1 MYKDLKFP
9 VLIVHR
15 DIKADTVAGERVR
28 GIAHELEQDGF
39 SILSTASSAEGRIV
53 ASTHH
58 GLACILVAAEGA
70 GENQRLLQDV
80 VELIRVARVR
90 APQLPIFAL
99 GEQVTIENA
108 PAESMAD
115 LHQLRGILYL
125 FEDTVP
131 FLARQVAR
139 AARNYLAGLLPP
151 FFRALVEH
159 TAQSNYSW
167 HTPGH
172 GGGVAYRKSPVG
184 QAFHQFFGE
193 NTLRSDLSVSVPELG
208 SLLDHTGPLA
218 EAEDRAA
225 RNFGADHT
233 FFVINGT
240 STANKIVWHSM
251 VGRED
256 LVLVDRN
263 CHKSILHS
271 IIMTGAIPLY
281 LTPERNELGIIG
293 PIPLSEFSK
302 QSIAA
307 KIAASPLARGREPKV
322 KLAVVTNSTYDG
334 LCYNAE
340 LIKQTLGDSVE
351 VLHFDEAWYAY
362 AAFHEFYDG
371 RYGMGTSRSEEGP
384 LVFATHSTHKMLAAF
399 SQASMIHVQD
409 GGTRKLDVARFNEA
423 FMMHISTSPQYGII
437 ASLDVASA
445 MMEGPA
451 GRSLIQETFD
461 EALSFRRAL
470 ANVRQNLDRNAGMFC
485 FQAATVL
492 QELERHAPE
501 VLIAARAA
509 LADGSSLENGQC
521 RQRELAAGAF
531 AEAPD
536 ISVDYAL
543 MERSDKVAVVPCS
556 IGWSDIGSW
565 QALRE
570 LSAADENG
578 NQVRGESVLHD
589 VSNCYID
596 SPKRLVGAVG
606 VHDLII
612 VDTPDALLVA
622 DAARSQDV
630 KFVAQELKRRGHDAF
645 RLHRTVSRPWGT
657 YTVLEEGRRFKIKR
671 IVVRPKASL
680 SLQMHHHRS
689 EHWIVVS
696 GMALVENGER
706 EFLLN
711 TNESTFIPAG
721 HSHRLSNPGIIDL
734 VMIEVQ
740 SGEYLGE
747 DDIVRFNDIYG
758 RAPASDEKKA

>member
-15 DIKADTVAGERVR
+15 DIKADTVAGDRVR
-28 GIAHELEQDGF
+28 AIAQELEQDGF

-70 GENQRLLQDV
+70 GENKNLLQDM
-80 VELIRVARVR
+80 VELIRIARRR

-108 PAESMAD
+108 PAEAMVD
-115 LHQLRGILYL
+115 LNQLRGILYL

-139 AARNYLAGLLPP
+139 AARNYLDCLLPP
-151 FFRALVEH
+151 FFKALVQH

-184 QAFHQFFGE
+184 QAFHQIFGE

-218 EAEDRAA
+218 EAEARAA

-233 FFVINGT
+233 YFVINGT

-251 VGRED
+251 VGRDD

-281 LTPERNELGIIG
+281 LCPERNELGVIG
-293 PIPLSEFSK
+293 PIPLSEFSRE
-302 QSIAA
+302 SIQA
-307 KIAASPLARGREPKV
+307 KIDASPLARGRVPSSSGAMV
-322 KLAVVTNSTYDG
+322 RLVVVTNSTYDG
-334 LCYNAE
+334 LCCNAE
-340 LIKQTLGDSVE
+340 LIKQTLGNSVE

-362 AAFHEFYDG
+362 AAFHEFYSG
-371 RYGMGTSRSEEGP
+371 RYGMGTARTEDTP
-384 LVFATHSTHKMLAAF
+384 LVFTTHSTHKLLAAF

-409 GGTRKLDVARFNEA
+409 GGKRQLDRDRFNEA

-470 ANVRQNLDRNAGMFC
+470 ANLRQNLSSDDWWFSIWQPAKAEGADDVVTQNWLLQPQADWHGFGDVAEDYVLLDPIKVTLVTPGLTADGKLDARGIPAAVVSKFLWERGLVVEKTGLYSFLVLFSMGITKGKWSTLLTELLEFKRSYDANLPLSDVLPSIAQAGKTFYQGMGLRDLCDALHACYRENATAKALKRMY
-485 FQAATVL
+485 TVL
-492 QELERHAPE
+492 PE
-501 VLIAARAA
+501 VAIKP
-509 LADGSSLENGQC
+509 AD
-521 RQRELAAGAF
+521 A
-531 AEAPD
+531 
-536 ISVDYAL
+536 Y
-543 MERSDKVAVVPCS
+543 
-556 IGWSDIGSW
+556 
-565 QALRE
+565 
-570 LSAADENG
+570 
-578 NQVRGESVLHD
+578 NQLVRGEVEAVPIEQLEGRIAAVMLVPYPPGIPLIMPGERFTAQTRSIIDYLAFARTFDRSFPGFDAD
-589 VSNCYID
+589 VHGLQ
-596 SPKRLVGAVG
+596 REEG
-606 VHDLII
+606 V
-612 VDTPDALLVA
+612 
-622 DAARSQDV
+622 
-630 KFVAQELKRRGHDAF
+630 
-645 RLHRTVSRPWGT
+645 
-657 YTVLEEGRRFKIKR
+657 YTVDCIK
-671 IVVRPKASL
+671 V
-680 SLQMHHHRS
+680 
-689 EHWIVVS
+689 
-696 GMALVENGER
+696 
-706 EFLLN
+706 
-711 TNESTFIPAG
+711 
-721 HSHRLSNPGIIDL
+721 
-734 VMIEVQ
+734 
-740 SGEYLGE
+740 
-747 DDIVRFNDIYG
+747 
-758 RAPASDEKKA
+758 

>member
-15 DIKADTVAGERVR
+15 DIKADTVAGDRVR
-28 GIAHELEQDGF
+28 AIAQELTQDGF
-39 SILSTASSAEGRIV
+39 SILPTASAAEGRIV

-70 GENQRLLQDV
+70 GENSRLLQDM

-108 PAESMAD
+108 PAEAMAD
-115 LHQLRGILYL
+115 LNHLRGILYL
-125 FEDTVP
+125 YEDTVS

-139 AARNYLAGLLPP
+139 AAHNYLDGLLPP
-151 FFRALVEH
+151 FFKALVQH

-218 EAEDRAA
+218 EAEARAA

-251 VGRED
+251 VGRDD

-281 LTPERNELGIIG
+281 LCPERNELGIIG
-293 PIPLSEFSK
+293 PIPLSEFSRE
-302 QSIAA
+302 SIQA
-307 KIAASPLARGREPKV
+307 KIDASPLARGRAPKV

-340 LIKQTLGDSVE
+340 MVKQALGDSVE

-362 AAFHEFYDG
+362 AAFHEFYAG
-371 RYGMGTSRSEEGP
+371 RYGMGTQCDEQSP
-384 LVFATHSTHKMLAAF
+384 LVFTTHSTHKLLAAF

-409 GGTRKLDVARFNEA
+409 GGQRQLDRDRFNEA

-470 ANVRQNLDRNAGMFC
+470 ANVRRNLSAEDWWFSIWQPGEADG
-485 FQAATVL
+485 ADSLSTADWVL
-492 QELERHAPE
+492 QPDADWHGFGEVANDYVLLDPIKVTLVMPGLNAAGKLEQQGIPAAVVSKFLWERGLVVEKTGLYSFLVLFSMGITKGKWSTLLTELLEFKRSYDANLPLIDVLPSIAHAGGGRYQGMG
-501 VLIAARAA
+501 LHDLCDA
-509 LADGSSLENGQC
+509 LHGCYRENATAKALKSMYTALP
-521 RQRELAAGAF
+521 ELAIK
-531 AEAPD
+531 P
-536 ISVDYAL
+536 
-543 MERSDKVAVVPCS
+543 
-556 IGWSDIGSW
+556 
-565 QALRE
+565 
-570 LSAADENG
+570 ADAYDRL
-578 NQVRGESVLHD
+578 VRGEVEAVPIDQLQGRIAAVMLVPYPPGIPLIMPGERFTAATRSIIDYLAFARTFDQAFPGFDID
-589 VSNCYID
+589 VHGLQTEAGEYCVNC
-596 SPKRLVGAVG
+596 
-606 VHDLII
+606 
-612 VDTPDALLVA
+612 
-622 DAARSQDV
+622 
-630 KFVAQELKRRGHDAF
+630 
-645 RLHRTVSRPWGT
+645 
-657 YTVLEEGRRFKIKR
+657 
-671 IVVRPKASL
+671 
-680 SLQMHHHRS
+680 
-689 EHWIVVS
+689 
-696 GMALVENGER
+696 LVE
-706 EFLLN
+706 
-711 TNESTFIPAG
+711 
-721 HSHRLSNPGIIDL
+721 
-734 VMIEVQ
+734 
-740 SGEYLGE
+740 
-747 DDIVRFNDIYG
+747 
-758 RAPASDEKKA
+758 

>member
-1 MYKDLKFP
+1 MYKDLNFP
-9 VLIVHR
+9 ILIVHR

-28 GIAHELEQDGF
+28 AIAEELGKDGF
-39 SILSTASSAEGRIV
+39 TILSTASSAEGRIV

-70 GENQRLLQDV
+70 GENQRLLQDM
-80 VELIRVARVR
+80 VELIRIARVR

-108 PAESMAD
+108 PADAMAD
-115 LHQLRGILYL
+115 LNHLRGILYL
-125 FEDTVP
+125 YEDTVS

-139 AARNYLAGLLPP
+139 AAHNYLDGLLPP
-151 FFRALVEH
+151 FFKALVQH

-218 EAEDRAA
+218 EAEARAA

-251 VGRED
+251 VGRDD

-281 LTPERNELGIIG
+281 LCPERNELGIIG
-293 PIPLSEFSK
+293 PIPLSEFSRE
-302 QSIAA
+302 SIQA
-307 KIAASPLARGREPKV
+307 KIDASPLAKGRAPKV

-340 LIKQTLGDSVE
+340 MVKQALGDSVE

-362 AAFHEFYDG
+362 AAFHEFYAG
-371 RYGMGTSRSEEGP
+371 RYGMGTHSDEHSP
-384 LVFATHSTHKMLAAF
+384 LVFTTHSTHKLLAAF

-409 GGTRKLDVARFNEA
+409 GGVRQLDRDRFNEA

-470 ANVRQNLDRNAGMFC
+470 ANLRQNLAVDDWWFSIWQPEQADGADAVATGDWLLAPGADWHGFGDVAEDYVLLDPIKVTLVMPGLSADGRLAEAGIPAAVVSKFLWERGLVVEKTGLYSFLVLFSMGITKGKWSTLLTELLEFKRLYDANVPLADALPSIAREGGARYAGMGLRDLC
-485 FQAATVL
+485 DELHACYRENAT
-492 QELERHAPE
+492 AK
-501 VLIAARAA
+501 A
-509 LADGSSLENGQC
+509 
-521 RQRELAAGAF
+521 
-531 AEAPD
+531 
-536 ISVDYAL
+536 
-543 MERSDKVAVVPCS
+543 
-556 IGWSDIGSW
+556 
-565 QALRE
+565 
-570 LSAADENG
+570 
-578 NQVRGESVLHD
+578 
-589 VSNCYID
+589 
-596 SPKRLVGAVG
+596 
-606 VHDLII
+606 
-612 VDTPDALLVA
+612 
-622 DAARSQDV
+622 
-630 KFVAQELKRRGHDAF
+630 LKRM
-645 RLHRTVSRPWGT
+645 
-657 YTVLEEGRRFKIKR
+657 YTVLPEVAIKPADAYDQLVRGGVEAVPIEQLEGRIAA
-671 IVVRPKASL
+671 V
-680 SLQMHHHRS
+680 M
-689 EHWIVVS
+689 
-696 GMALVENGER
+696 LVPYPPGIPLIMPGER
-706 EFLLN
+706 FTAE
-711 TNESTFIPAG
+711 TRS
-721 HSHRLSNPGIIDL
+721 IID
-734 VMIEVQ
+734 
-740 SGEYLGE
+740 YLQFARTFDSRFPGFDADVHGLQRE
-747 DDIVRFNDIYG
+747 DACYTVDCI
-758 RAPASDEKKA
+758 K

>member
-15 DIKADTVAGERVR
+15 DIKADTVAGDRVR
-28 GIAHELEQDGF
+28 AIAQELEQDGF
-39 SILSTASSAEGRIV
+39 SILSSASSAEGRIV

-70 GENQRLLQDV
+70 GENQTLLQDM
-80 VELIRVARVR
+80 VELIRIARRR

-99 GEQVTIENA
+99 GEQVTIENG
-108 PAESMAD
+108 PAAAMAD
-115 LHQLRGILYL
+115 LNQLRGILYL

-139 AARNYLAGLLPP
+139 AARNYLDGLLPP
-151 FFRALVEH
+151 FFKALVQH

-218 EAEDRAA
+218 EAEERAA

-233 FFVINGT
+233 YFVINGT

-251 VGRED
+251 VGRDD

-281 LTPERNELGIIG
+281 LCPERNELGIIG
-293 PIPLSEFSK
+293 PIPLSEFSRE
-302 QSIAA
+302 SIQA
-307 KIAASPLARGREPKV
+307 KIDASPLARGRVPSSSGAMV
-322 KLAVVTNSTYDG
+322 KLVVVTNSTYDG

-340 LIKQTLGDSVE
+340 LIKQTLGNSVE

-362 AAFHEFYDG
+362 AAFHEFYAG
-371 RYGMGTSRSEEGP
+371 RYGMGTARSADTP
-384 LVFATHSTHKMLAAF
+384 LVFTTHSTHKLLAAF

-409 GGTRKLDVARFNEA
+409 GGKRQLDRDRFNEA

-470 ANVRQNLDRNAGMFC
+470 ANLRQNLSPDDWWFTIWQPAKAEGADDVMTENWLLQPQADWHGFGDVAEDYVLLDPIKVTLVMPGLTADGTLDQRGIPAAVVSKFLWERGLVVEKTGLYSFLVLFSMGITKGKWSTLLTELLEFKRSYDANLPLANVLPSIAQAGKAFYQDMGLRDLCDALHACYRENATAKALKRMY
-485 FQAATVL
+485 TVL
-492 QELERHAPE
+492 PE
-501 VLIAARAA
+501 VAIKP
-509 LADGSSLENGQC
+509 ADAC
-521 RQRELAAGAF
+521 
-531 AEAPD
+531 
-536 ISVDYAL
+536 
-543 MERSDKVAVVPCS
+543 
-556 IGWSDIGSW
+556 
-565 QALRE
+565 
-570 LSAADENG
+570 
-578 NQVRGESVLHD
+578 NQLVRGEVEAVPIELLEGRIAAVMLVPYPPGIPLIMPGERFTAQTRSIIDYLEFARTFDQSFPGFDAD
-589 VSNCYID
+589 VHGLQRENG
-596 SPKRLVGAVG
+596 L
-606 VHDLII
+606 
-612 VDTPDALLVA
+612 
-622 DAARSQDV
+622 
-630 KFVAQELKRRGHDAF
+630 
-645 RLHRTVSRPWGT
+645 
-657 YTVLEEGRRFKIKR
+657 YTVDCIK
-671 IVVRPKASL
+671 V
-680 SLQMHHHRS
+680 
-689 EHWIVVS
+689 
-696 GMALVENGER
+696 
-706 EFLLN
+706 
-711 TNESTFIPAG
+711 
-721 HSHRLSNPGIIDL
+721 
-734 VMIEVQ
+734 
-740 SGEYLGE
+740 
-747 DDIVRFNDIYG
+747 
-758 RAPASDEKKA
+758 

>member
-15 DIKADTVAGERVR
+15 DIKADTVAGDRVR
-28 GIAHELEQDGF
+28 AIAQELEQDGF

-70 GENQRLLQDV
+70 GENNNLLQDML
-80 VELIRVARVR
+80 ELIRIARRR
-90 APQLPIFAL
+90 APQLPIFAI

-108 PAESMAD
+108 PAEAMID
-115 LHQLRGILYL
+115 LNQLRGILYL

-139 AARNYLAGLLPP
+139 AARNYLDGLLPP
-151 FFRALVEH
+151 FFKALVQH

-218 EAEDRAA
+218 EAEARAA

-233 FFVINGT
+233 YFVINGT

-251 VGRED
+251 VGRDD

-281 LTPERNELGIIG
+281 LCPERNELGIIG
-293 PIPLSEFSK
+293 PIPLSEFSRE
-302 QSIAA
+302 SIQA
-307 KIAASPLARGREPKV
+307 KIDASPLARGRVPSSSGAMV
-322 KLAVVTNSTYDG
+322 KLVVVTNSTYDG

-340 LIKQTLGDSVE
+340 LIKQTLGNSVE

-362 AAFHEFYDG
+362 AAFHEFYAG
-371 RYGMGTSRSEEGP
+371 RYGMGTARTEAAP
-384 LVFATHSTHKMLAAF
+384 LVFTTHSTHKLLAAF

-409 GGTRKLDVARFNEA
+409 GGVHQLDRDRFNEA

-470 ANVRQNLDRNAGMFC
+470 ANLRQNLSTDDWWFSIWQPAKAEGTDDVVTADWLLQPQADWHGFGDVAEDYVLLDPIKVTLVTPGLTADGTLDGRGIPAAVVSKFLWERGLVVEKTGLYSFLVLFSMGITKGKWSTLLTELLEFKRSYDANLPLSDVLPSIAQAGKAFYQGMGLRDLCDALHACYRENATAKALKRMY
-485 FQAATVL
+485 TVL
-492 QELERHAPE
+492 PE
-501 VLIAARAA
+501 VAIKP
-509 LADGSSLENGQC
+509 AD
-521 RQRELAAGAF
+521 A
-531 AEAPD
+531 
-536 ISVDYAL
+536 Y
-543 MERSDKVAVVPCS
+543 
-556 IGWSDIGSW
+556 
-565 QALRE
+565 
-570 LSAADENG
+570 
-578 NQVRGESVLHD
+578 NQLVRGEVEAVPIEQLQGRIAAVMLVPYPPGIPLIMPGERFTAQTRSIIDYLAFARTFDRSFPGFDAD
-589 VSNCYID
+589 VHGLQREEGI
-596 SPKRLVGAVG
+596 
-606 VHDLII
+606 
-612 VDTPDALLVA
+612 
-622 DAARSQDV
+622 
-630 KFVAQELKRRGHDAF
+630 
-645 RLHRTVSRPWGT
+645 
-657 YTVLEEGRRFKIKR
+657 YTVDCIK
-671 IVVRPKASL
+671 A
-680 SLQMHHHRS
+680 
-689 EHWIVVS
+689 
-696 GMALVENGER
+696 
-706 EFLLN
+706 
-711 TNESTFIPAG
+711 
-721 HSHRLSNPGIIDL
+721 
-734 VMIEVQ
+734 
-740 SGEYLGE
+740 
-747 DDIVRFNDIYG
+747 
-758 RAPASDEKKA
+758 

>member
-15 DIKADTVAGERVR
+15 DIKADTVAGDRVR
-28 GIAHELEQDGF
+28 AIAQELTQDGF
-39 SILSTASSAEGRIV
+39 SILPTASAAEGRIV

-70 GENQRLLQDV
+70 GENSRLLQDM

-108 PAESMAD
+108 PAEAMAD
-115 LHQLRGILYL
+115 LNHLRGILYL
-125 FEDTVP
+125 YEDTVS

-139 AARNYLAGLLPP
+139 AAHNYLDGLLPP
-151 FFRALVEH
+151 FFKALVQH

-218 EAEDRAA
+218 EAEARAA

-251 VGRED
+251 VGRDD

-281 LTPERNELGIIG
+281 LCPERNELGIIG
-293 PIPLSEFSK
+293 PIPLSEFSRE
-302 QSIAA
+302 SIQA
-307 KIAASPLARGREPKV
+307 KIDASPLARGRAPKV

-340 LIKQTLGDSVE
+340 MVKQALGDSVE

-362 AAFHEFYDG
+362 SAFHEFYAG
-371 RYGMGTSRSEEGP
+371 RYGMGTQCDAHSP
-384 LVFATHSTHKMLAAF
+384 LVFTTHSTHKLLAAF

-409 GGTRKLDVARFNEA
+409 GGQRQLDRDRFNEA

-470 ANVRQNLDRNAGMFC
+470 ANVRRSLDAEDWWFSIWQPGEADGADNLSTGDW
-485 FQAATVL
+485 VL
-492 QELERHAPE
+492 QPDADWHGFGDVASDYVLLDPIKVTLVMPGLNAAGRLEEQGIPAAVVSKFLWERGLVVEKTGLYSFLVLFSMGITKGKWSTLLTELLEFKRSYDANLPLIDVLPSIAHAGGGRYQGMGLRDLCDALHGCYRDNATAKALKSMYTALPE
-501 VLIAARAA
+501 VAIKP
-509 LADGSSLENGQC
+509 ADAYDRL
-521 RQRELAAGAF
+521 
-531 AEAPD
+531 
-536 ISVDYAL
+536 
-543 MERSDKVAVVPCS
+543 
-556 IGWSDIGSW
+556 
-565 QALRE
+565 
-570 LSAADENG
+570 
-578 NQVRGESVLHD
+578 VRGEVEAVPIDQLQGRIAAVMLVPYPPGIPLIMPGERFTATTRSILDYLAFARTFDQAFPGFDID
-589 VSNCYID
+589 VHGLQTEAGEYC
-596 SPKRLVGAVG
+596 
-606 VHDLII
+606 
-612 VDTPDALLVA
+612 VDC
-622 DAARSQDV
+622 
-630 KFVAQELKRRGHDAF
+630 
-645 RLHRTVSRPWGT
+645 
-657 YTVLEEGRRFKIKR
+657 
-671 IVVRPKASL
+671 
-680 SLQMHHHRS
+680 
-689 EHWIVVS
+689 
-696 GMALVENGER
+696 LVE
-706 EFLLN
+706 
-711 TNESTFIPAG
+711 
-721 HSHRLSNPGIIDL
+721 
-734 VMIEVQ
+734 
-740 SGEYLGE
+740 
-747 DDIVRFNDIYG
+747 
-758 RAPASDEKKA
+758 

>member
-15 DIKADTVAGERVR
+15 DIKADTVAGDRVR
-28 GIAHELEQDGF
+28 AIAQELTQDGF
-39 SILSTASSAEGRIV
+39 SILPTASAAEGRIV

-70 GENQRLLQDV
+70 GENSRLLQDM

-108 PAESMAD
+108 PAEAMAD
-115 LHQLRGILYL
+115 LNHLRGILYL
-125 FEDTVP
+125 YEDTVS

-139 AARNYLAGLLPP
+139 AAHNYLDGLLPP
-151 FFRALVEH
+151 FFKALVQH

-218 EAEDRAA
+218 EAEARAA

-251 VGRED
+251 VGRDD

-281 LTPERNELGIIG
+281 LCPERNELGIIG
-293 PIPLSEFSK
+293 PIPLSEFSRE
-302 QSIAA
+302 SIQA
-307 KIAASPLARGREPKV
+307 KIDASPLARGRAPKV

-334 LCYNAE
+334 LCYNAGMV
-340 LIKQTLGDSVE
+340 KQALGDSVE

-362 AAFHEFYDG
+362 AAFHEFYAG
-371 RYGMGTSRSEEGP
+371 RYGMGTQCDEQSP
-384 LVFATHSTHKMLAAF
+384 LVFTTHSTHKLLAAF

-409 GGTRKLDVARFNEA
+409 GGQRQLDRDRFNEA

-470 ANVRQNLDRNAGMFC
+470 ANVRRNLSAEDWWFSIWQPGEADG
-485 FQAATVL
+485 ADSLSTADWVL
-492 QELERHAPE
+492 QPDADWHGFGEVANDYVLLDPIKVTLVMPGLNAAGKLEQQGIPAAVVSKFLWERGLVVEKTGLYSFLVLFSMGITKGKWSTLLTELLEFKRSYDANLPLIDVLPSIAHAGGGRYQGMG
-501 VLIAARAA
+501 LRDLCDA
-509 LADGSSLENGQC
+509 LHGCYRENATAKALKSMYTALP
-521 RQRELAAGAF
+521 ELAIK
-531 AEAPD
+531 P
-536 ISVDYAL
+536 
-543 MERSDKVAVVPCS
+543 
-556 IGWSDIGSW
+556 
-565 QALRE
+565 
-570 LSAADENG
+570 ADAYDRL
-578 NQVRGESVLHD
+578 VRGEVEAVPIDQLQGRIAAVMLVPYPPGIPLIMPGERFTAATRSIIDYLAFARTFDQAFPGFDID
-589 VSNCYID
+589 VHGLQTEAGEYCVNC
-596 SPKRLVGAVG
+596 
-606 VHDLII
+606 
-612 VDTPDALLVA
+612 
-622 DAARSQDV
+622 
-630 KFVAQELKRRGHDAF
+630 
-645 RLHRTVSRPWGT
+645 
-657 YTVLEEGRRFKIKR
+657 
-671 IVVRPKASL
+671 
-680 SLQMHHHRS
+680 
-689 EHWIVVS
+689 
-696 GMALVENGER
+696 LVE
-706 EFLLN
+706 
-711 TNESTFIPAG
+711 
-721 HSHRLSNPGIIDL
+721 
-734 VMIEVQ
+734 
-740 SGEYLGE
+740 
-747 DDIVRFNDIYG
+747 
-758 RAPASDEKKA
+758 

>member
-1 MYKDLKFP
+1 MYKDLNFP

-28 GIAHELEQDGF
+28 AIAQELGKDGF
-39 SILSTASSAEGRIV
+39 TILSTASSAEGRIV

-70 GENQRLLQDV
+70 GENQRLLQDM
-80 VELIRVARVR
+80 VELIRIARVR

-108 PAESMAD
+108 PAEAMAD
-115 LHQLRGILYL
+115 LNHLRGILYL
-125 FEDTVP
+125 YEDTVS

-139 AARNYLAGLLPP
+139 AAHNYLDGLLPP
-151 FFRALVEH
+151 FFKALVQH

-218 EAEDRAA
+218 EAEARAA

-251 VGRED
+251 VGRDD

-281 LTPERNELGIIG
+281 LCPERNELGIIG
-293 PIPLSEFSK
+293 PIPLSEFSRE
-302 QSIAA
+302 SIQA
-307 KIAASPLARGREPKV
+307 KIDASPLARGRAARV

-340 LIKQTLGDSVE
+340 MVKQALSGSVD

-362 AAFHEFYDG
+362 AAFHEFYAG
-371 RYGMGTSRSEEGP
+371 RYGMGTRCDEHSP
-384 LVFATHSTHKMLAAF
+384 LVFTTHSTHKLLAAF

-409 GGTRKLDVARFNEA
+409 GGTRALDRDRFNEA

-451 GRSLIQETFD
+451 GRSLVQETFD

-470 ANVRQNLDRNAGMFC
+470 ANLRQNLAGDDWWFSIWQPEQVAGEEGAQRTGDWLLQPNAAWHGFGEVAEDYVLLDPIKVTLVMPGLSADGTLADSGIP
-485 FQAATVL
+485 AAVVSKFLWERGLVVEKTGLYSFLVLFSMGITKGKWSTLLTELLEFKRLYDANVPLGDALPSIAREGGARYTGLGLRDLCDELHGFYRENATARALKLMYTVL
-492 QELERHAPE
+492 PE
-501 VLIAARAA
+501 VAMKP
-509 LADGSSLENGQC
+509 AD
-521 RQRELAAGAF
+521 A
-531 AEAPD
+531 
-536 ISVDYAL
+536 Y
-543 MERSDKVAVVPCS
+543 DK
-556 IGWSDIGSW
+556 
-565 QALRE
+565 L
-570 LSAADENG
+570 
-578 NQVRGESVLHD
+578 VRGEVEAVLVEQLEGRIAAVMLVPYPPGIPLIMPGERFTSETRSIIDYLHFARTFDRRFPGFDAD
-589 VSNCYID
+589 VHGLQ
-596 SPKRLVGAVG
+596 R
-606 VHDLII
+606 
-612 VDTPDALLVA
+612 
-622 DAARSQDV
+622 
-630 KFVAQELKRRGHDAF
+630 
-645 RLHRTVSRPWGT
+645 
-657 YTVLEEGRRFKIKR
+657 EEGRYTVDCI
-671 IVVRPKASL
+671 
-680 SLQMHHHRS
+680 
-689 EHWIVVS
+689 
-696 GMALVENGER
+696 R
-706 EFLLN
+706 E
-711 TNESTFIPAG
+711 
-721 HSHRLSNPGIIDL
+721 
-734 VMIEVQ
+734 
-740 SGEYLGE
+740 
-747 DDIVRFNDIYG
+747 
-758 RAPASDEKKA
+758 

>member
-15 DIKADTVAGERVR
+15 DIKADTVAGDRVR
-28 GIAHELEQDGF
+28 AIAQELTQDGF
-39 SILSTASSAEGRIV
+39 SILPTASAAEGRIV

-70 GENQRLLQDV
+70 GENSRLLQDM

-108 PAESMAD
+108 PAEAMAD
-115 LHQLRGILYL
+115 LNHLRGILYL
-125 FEDTVP
+125 YEDTVS

-139 AARNYLAGLLPP
+139 AAHNYLDGLLPP
-151 FFRALVEH
+151 FFKALVQH

-218 EAEDRAA
+218 EAEARAA

-251 VGRED
+251 VGRDD

-281 LTPERNELGIIG
+281 LCPERNELGIIG
-293 PIPLSEFSK
+293 PIPLSEFSRE
-302 QSIAA
+302 SIQA
-307 KIAASPLARGREPKV
+307 KIDASPLACGRAPKV

-340 LIKQTLGDSVE
+340 MVKQALGDSVE

-362 AAFHEFYDG
+362 AAFHEFYAG
-371 RYGMGTSRSEEGP
+371 RYGMGTQCDEHSP
-384 LVFATHSTHKMLAAF
+384 LVFTTHSTHKLLAAF

-409 GGTRKLDVARFNEA
+409 GGQRQLDRDRFNEA

-470 ANVRQNLDRNAGMFC
+470 ANVRRNLDAEDWWFSIWQPGE
-485 FQAATVL
+485 ADGADSLSTGDWVL
-492 QELERHAPE
+492 QPDADWHGFGEVASDYVLLDPIKVTLVMPGLNAAGKLEQRGIPAAVVSKFLWERGLVVEKTGLYSFLVLFSMGITKGKWSTLLTELLEFKRSYDANLPLIDVLPSIAHAGGGRYQGMG
-501 VLIAARAA
+501 LRDLCDA
-509 LADGSSLENGQC
+509 LHGCYRENATAKALKSMYTALP
-521 RQRELAAGAF
+521 ELAIK
-531 AEAPD
+531 P
-536 ISVDYAL
+536 
-543 MERSDKVAVVPCS
+543 
-556 IGWSDIGSW
+556 
-565 QALRE
+565 
-570 LSAADENG
+570 ADAYDRL
-578 NQVRGESVLHD
+578 VRGEVEAVPIDQLQGRIAAVMLVPYPPGIPLIMPGERFTAATRSILDYLAFARTFDQAFPGFDID
-589 VSNCYID
+589 VHGLQTEAGEYC
-596 SPKRLVGAVG
+596 
-606 VHDLII
+606 
-612 VDTPDALLVA
+612 VDC
-622 DAARSQDV
+622 
-630 KFVAQELKRRGHDAF
+630 
-645 RLHRTVSRPWGT
+645 
-657 YTVLEEGRRFKIKR
+657 
-671 IVVRPKASL
+671 
-680 SLQMHHHRS
+680 
-689 EHWIVVS
+689 
-696 GMALVENGER
+696 LVE
-706 EFLLN
+706 
-711 TNESTFIPAG
+711 
-721 HSHRLSNPGIIDL
+721 
-734 VMIEVQ
+734 
-740 SGEYLGE
+740 
-747 DDIVRFNDIYG
+747 
-758 RAPASDEKKA
+758 

>member
-15 DIKADTVAGERVR
+15 DIKADTVAGDRVR
-28 GIAHELEQDGF
+28 AIAQELTQDGF
-39 SILSTASSAEGRIV
+39 SILPTASAAEGRIV

-70 GENQRLLQDV
+70 GENSRLLQDM

-108 PAESMAD
+108 PAEAMAD
-115 LHQLRGILYL
+115 LNHLRGILYL
-125 FEDTVP
+125 YEDTVS

-139 AARNYLAGLLPP
+139 AAHNYLDGLLPP
-151 FFRALVEH
+151 FFKALVQH

-218 EAEDRAA
+218 EAEARAA

-251 VGRED
+251 VGRDD

-281 LTPERNELGIIG
+281 LCPERNELGIIG

-302 QSIAA
+302 ESIQA
-307 KIAASPLARGREPKV
+307 KIDASPLAKGRAPKV

-340 LIKQTLGDSVE
+340 MVKQALGDSVE

-362 AAFHEFYDG
+362 AAFHEFYAG
-371 RYGMGTSRSEEGP
+371 RYGMGTQCDEHSP
-384 LVFATHSTHKMLAAF
+384 LVFSTHSTHKLLAAF

-409 GGTRKLDVARFNEA
+409 GGQRQLDRDRFNEA

-470 ANVRQNLDRNAGMFC
+470 ANVRRNLSAEDWWFSIWQPGEADG
-485 FQAATVL
+485 ADSLKTSDWVL
-492 QELERHAPE
+492 QPDADWHGFGEVADDYVLLDPIKVTLVMPGLNAAGKLEQQGIPAAVVSKFLWERGLVVEKTGLYSFLVLFSMGITKGKWSTLLTELLEFKRSYDANLPLIDVLPSIAHAGAGRYQGMG
-501 VLIAARAA
+501 LRDLCDA
-509 LADGSSLENGQC
+509 LHGCYRENATAKALKSMYTALP
-521 RQRELAAGAF
+521 ELAIK
-531 AEAPD
+531 P
-536 ISVDYAL
+536 
-543 MERSDKVAVVPCS
+543 
-556 IGWSDIGSW
+556 
-565 QALRE
+565 
-570 LSAADENG
+570 ADAYDRL
-578 NQVRGESVLHD
+578 VRGEVEAVPIDQLQGRIAAVMLVPYPPGIPLIMPGERFTAATRSILDYLAFARTFDQAFPGFDID
-589 VSNCYID
+589 VHGLQTEAGEYC
-596 SPKRLVGAVG
+596 
-606 VHDLII
+606 
-612 VDTPDALLVA
+612 VDC
-622 DAARSQDV
+622 
-630 KFVAQELKRRGHDAF
+630 
-645 RLHRTVSRPWGT
+645 
-657 YTVLEEGRRFKIKR
+657 
-671 IVVRPKASL
+671 
-680 SLQMHHHRS
+680 
-689 EHWIVVS
+689 
-696 GMALVENGER
+696 LVE
-706 EFLLN
+706 
-711 TNESTFIPAG
+711 
-721 HSHRLSNPGIIDL
+721 
-734 VMIEVQ
+734 
-740 SGEYLGE
+740 
-747 DDIVRFNDIYG
+747 
-758 RAPASDEKKA
+758 

>member
-15 DIKADTVAGERVR
+15 DIKADTVAGDRVR
-28 GIAHELEQDGF
+28 AIAQELTQDGF
-39 SILSTASSAEGRIV
+39 SILPTASAAEGRIV

-70 GENQRLLQDV
+70 GENSRLLQDM

-108 PAESMAD
+108 PAEAMAD
-115 LHQLRGILYL
+115 LNHLRGILYL
-125 FEDTVP
+125 YEDTVS

-139 AARNYLAGLLPP
+139 AAHNYLEGLLPP
-151 FFRALVEH
+151 FFKALVQH

-218 EAEDRAA
+218 EAEARAA

-251 VGRED
+251 VGRDD

-281 LTPERNELGIIG
+281 LCPERNELGIIG
-293 PIPLSEFSK
+293 PIPLSEFSRE
-302 QSIAA
+302 SIQA
-307 KIAASPLARGREPKV
+307 KIDASPLARGRAPKV

-340 LIKQTLGDSVE
+340 MVKQALGDSVE

-362 AAFHEFYDG
+362 AAFHDFYAG
-371 RYGMGTSRSEEGP
+371 RFGMGTQCGERSP
-384 LVFATHSTHKMLAAF
+384 LVFTTHSTHKLLAAF

-409 GGTRKLDVARFNEA
+409 GGQRQLDRDRFNEA

-470 ANVRQNLDRNAGMFC
+470 ANVRRNLSEDDWWFSIWQPGAVDGTDEL
-485 FQAATVL
+485 ATADWVL
-492 QELERHAPE
+492 QPGADWHGFGDLADDYVLLDPIKVTLVMPGLNAAGKLEQQGIPAAVVSKFLWERGLVVEKTGLYSFLVLFSMGITKGKWSTLLTELLEFKRSFDANLPLIDALPSIAHAGGGRYQGMGLRDLCDALHGCYRDNATAKALKSMYTALPE
-501 VLIAARAA
+501 VAIKP
-509 LADGSSLENGQC
+509 AD
-521 RQRELAAGAF
+521 A
-531 AEAPD
+531 
-536 ISVDYAL
+536 Y
-543 MERSDKVAVVPCS
+543 DK
-556 IGWSDIGSW
+556 
-565 QALRE
+565 L
-570 LSAADENG
+570 
-578 NQVRGESVLHD
+578 VRGEVEAVPIDQLQGRIAAVMLVPYPPGIPLIMPGERFTAATRSILDYLAFARTFDQAFPGFDID
-589 VSNCYID
+589 VHGLQSEAGQYC
-596 SPKRLVGAVG
+596 
-606 VHDLII
+606 
-612 VDTPDALLVA
+612 VDC
-622 DAARSQDV
+622 
-630 KFVAQELKRRGHDAF
+630 
-645 RLHRTVSRPWGT
+645 
-657 YTVLEEGRRFKIKR
+657 
-671 IVVRPKASL
+671 
-680 SLQMHHHRS
+680 
-689 EHWIVVS
+689 
-696 GMALVENGER
+696 LVE
-706 EFLLN
+706 
-711 TNESTFIPAG
+711 
-721 HSHRLSNPGIIDL
+721 
-734 VMIEVQ
+734 
-740 SGEYLGE
+740 
-747 DDIVRFNDIYG
+747 
-758 RAPASDEKKA
+758 

>member
-15 DIKADTVAGERVR
+15 DIKADTVAGDRVR
-28 GIAHELEQDGF
+28 AIARELEQDGF
-39 SILSTASSAEGRIV
+39 TILSTASSAEGRIV

-70 GENQRLLQDV
+70 GENKHLLQDM
-80 VELIRVARVR
+80 VELIRIARVR

-108 PAESMAD
+108 PAEAMPD
-115 LHQLRGILYL
+115 LNQLRGILYL

-139 AARNYLAGLLPP
+139 AARNYLDGLLPP
-151 FFRALVEH
+151 FFRALVQH

-218 EAEDRAA
+218 EAEARSA

-233 FFVINGT
+233 YFVINGT

-251 VGRED
+251 VGRDD

-281 LTPERNELGIIG
+281 LCPERNELGIIG
-293 PIPLSEFSK
+293 PIPLSEFSRE
-302 QSIAA
+302 SIQA
-307 KIAASPLARGREPKV
+307 KIDASPLARGRAPKV

-362 AAFHEFYDG
+362 AAFHEFYSG
-371 RYGMGTSRSEEGP
+371 RFGMGTSRGEGAP
-384 LVFATHSTHKMLAAF
+384 LVFTTHSTHKLLAAF

-409 GGTRKLDVARFNEA
+409 GGTRQLDRDRFNEA

-470 ANVRQNLDRNAGMFC
+470 ANLRQNLASDDWWFSIWQPP
-485 FQAATVL
+485 QAEGAEGVATGDWLLQPQADWHGFGDIAEDYVL
-492 QELERHAPE
+492 LDPIK
-501 VLIAARAA
+501 VTLVMPG
-509 LADGSSLENGQC
+509 LT
-521 RQRELAAGAF
+521 AAGALDLSGIP
-531 AEAPD
+531 A
-536 ISVDYAL
+536 
-543 MERSDKVAVVPCS
+543 AVVSKFLWERGLVVEKTGLYSFLVLFSMGITKGKWSTLLTELLEFKRSYDANLPLFDALPS
-556 IGWSDIGSW
+556 IAREGGAQYQGMGLRDLCD
-565 QALRE
+565 ALHACYRE
-570 LSAADENG
+570 NATAKALKRMYTVLPEVALKPADAY
-578 NQVRGESVLHD
+578 NQLVRGEVEAVPIEQLEGRIAAVMLVPYPPGIPLIMPGERFTAQTRSILDYLAFARTFAERFPGFDAD
-589 VSNCYID
+589 VHGLQRQEED
-596 SPKRLVGAVG
+596 GA
-606 VHDLII
+606 
-612 VDTPDALLVA
+612 
-622 DAARSQDV
+622 
-630 KFVAQELKRRGHDAF
+630 
-645 RLHRTVSRPWGT
+645 
-657 YTVLEEGRRFKIKR
+657 YTVDCIK
-671 IVVRPKASL
+671 L
-680 SLQMHHHRS
+680 
-689 EHWIVVS
+689 
-696 GMALVENGER
+696 
-706 EFLLN
+706 
-711 TNESTFIPAG
+711 
-721 HSHRLSNPGIIDL
+721 
-734 VMIEVQ
+734 
-740 SGEYLGE
+740 
-747 DDIVRFNDIYG
+747 
-758 RAPASDEKKA
+758 

>member
-15 DIKADTVAGERVR
+15 DIKADTVAGDRVR
-28 GIAHELEQDGF
+28 AIAQELEQDGF

-70 GENQRLLQDV
+70 GENKNLLQDM
-80 VELIRVARVR
+80 VELIRIARRR

-108 PAESMAD
+108 PAEAMVD
-115 LHQLRGILYL
+115 LNQLRGILYL

-139 AARNYLAGLLPP
+139 AARNYLDCLLPP
-151 FFRALVEH
+151 FFKALVQH

-218 EAEDRAA
+218 EAEARAA

-233 FFVINGT
+233 YFVINGT

-251 VGRED
+251 VGRDD

-281 LTPERNELGIIG
+281 LCPERNELGIIG
-293 PIPLSEFSK
+293 PIPLSEFSRE
-302 QSIAA
+302 SIQA
-307 KIAASPLARGREPKV
+307 KIDASPLARGRVPSSSGAMV
-322 KLAVVTNSTYDG
+322 KLVVVTNSTYDG

-340 LIKQTLGDSVE
+340 LIKQTLGNSVE

-362 AAFHEFYDG
+362 AAFHEFYRG
-371 RYGMGTSRSEEGP
+371 RYGMGTARTEAAP
-384 LVFATHSTHKMLAAF
+384 LVFTTHSTHKLLAAF

-409 GGTRKLDVARFNEA
+409 GGVRQLDRDRFNEA

-470 ANVRQNLDRNAGMFC
+470 ANLRQNLSADDWWFSIWQPAKAEGTDDVVTQDWLLQPQADWHGFGEVAEDYVLLDPIKVTLVTPGLTADGKLDERGIPAAVVSKFLWERGLVVEKTGLYSFLVLFSMGITKGKWSTLLTELLEFKRSYDANLPLSDVLPSIAQAGKTFYQDMGLRDLCDALHACYRENATAKALKRMY
-485 FQAATVL
+485 TVL
-492 QELERHAPE
+492 PDVAIKP
-501 VLIAARAA
+501 
-509 LADGSSLENGQC
+509 AD
-521 RQRELAAGAF
+521 A
-531 AEAPD
+531 
-536 ISVDYAL
+536 Y
-543 MERSDKVAVVPCS
+543 
-556 IGWSDIGSW
+556 
-565 QALRE
+565 
-570 LSAADENG
+570 
-578 NQVRGESVLHD
+578 NQLVRGEVEAVPIEQLEGRIAAVMLVPYPPGIPLIMPGERFTAQTRSIIDYLAFARTFDRSFPGFDAD
-589 VSNCYID
+589 VHGLQREN
-596 SPKRLVGAVG
+596 G
-606 VHDLII
+606 V
-612 VDTPDALLVA
+612 
-622 DAARSQDV
+622 
-630 KFVAQELKRRGHDAF
+630 
-645 RLHRTVSRPWGT
+645 
-657 YTVLEEGRRFKIKR
+657 YTVDCIK
-671 IVVRPKASL
+671 A
-680 SLQMHHHRS
+680 
-689 EHWIVVS
+689 
-696 GMALVENGER
+696 
-706 EFLLN
+706 
-711 TNESTFIPAG
+711 
-721 HSHRLSNPGIIDL
+721 
-734 VMIEVQ
+734 
-740 SGEYLGE
+740 
-747 DDIVRFNDIYG
+747 
-758 RAPASDEKKA
+758 

>member
-28 GIAHELEQDGF
+28 AIAHELEQDGF
-39 SILSTASSAEGRIV
+39 SIISSASSAEGRIV

-58 GLACILVAAEGA
+58 GLSCILVAAEGA
-70 GENQRLLQDV
+70 GENRHLMQDM

-90 APQLPIFAL
+90 APDLPIFAL

-108 PAESMAD
+108 PVEAMHD
-115 LHQLRGILYL
+115 LNHLRGILYL
-125 FEDTVP
+125 YEDTVA

-139 AARNYLAGLLPP
+139 AARNYLDGLLPP
-151 FFRALVEH
+151 FFKALVQH
-159 TAQSNYSW
+159 TAESNYSW

-218 EAEDRAA
+218 AAEERAA

-251 VGRED
+251 VARDD

-281 LTPERNELGIIG
+281 LCPTRNELGIIG
-293 PIPLSEFSK
+293 PIPLSEFSRE
-302 QSIAA
+302 SIQA
-307 KIAASPLARGREPKV
+307 KIDASPLARGREPKV

-340 LIKQTLGDSVE
+340 LIKQTLAGSVE
-351 VLHFDEAWYAY
+351 VMHFDEAWFAY
-362 AAFHEFYDG
+362 AAFHEFYTG
-371 RYGMGTSRSEEGP
+371 RFGMGTTREEGAP
-384 LVFATHSTHKMLAAF
+384 LVFSTHSTHKMLAAF

-409 GGTRKLDVARFNEA
+409 GGERQLDRDRFNDA

-470 ANVRQNLDRNAGMFC
+470 ANLRQNLPASDWWFSIWQPPGAEGVAEVASSDWQLQPNADWHGFGDVADDYVLLDPIKVTLATPGLTADGVLGATGIPAAVVSKFLWERGLVVEKTGLYSFLVLFSMGITKGKWSTLLTELLEFKRSYDGNVALSQSLPSIAAAGGSRYAGMGLRDLC
-485 FQAATVL
+485 DQLHSCYRDNATAKAMM
-492 QELERHAPE
+492 R
-501 VLIAARAA
+501 
-509 LADGSSLENGQC
+509 
-521 RQRELAAGAF
+521 
-531 AEAPD
+531 
-536 ISVDYAL
+536 
-543 MERSDKVAVVPCS
+543 M
-556 IGWSDIGSW
+556 
-565 QALRE
+565 
-570 LSAADENG
+570 
-578 NQVRGESVLHD
+578 
-589 VSNCYID
+589 
-596 SPKRLVGAVG
+596 
-606 VHDLII
+606 
-612 VDTPDALLVA
+612 
-622 DAARSQDV
+622 
-630 KFVAQELKRRGHDAF
+630 
-645 RLHRTVSRPWGT
+645 
-657 YTVLEEGRRFKIKR
+657 YTVLPEIAMKPADAYDKLVRREIEAVPVAELQGRIAA
-671 IVVRPKASL
+671 V
-680 SLQMHHHRS
+680 M
-689 EHWIVVS
+689 
-696 GMALVENGER
+696 LVPYPPGIPLIMPGER
-706 EFLLN
+706 F
-711 TNESTFIPAG
+711 TPATR
-721 HSHRLSNPGIIDL
+721 SIID
-734 VMIEVQ
+734 
-740 SGEYLGE
+740 YLEFARTFDRSFPGF
-747 DDIVRFNDIYG
+747 DSDVHGLQHQDHPDG
-758 RAPASDEKKA
+758 RCYTVDCIKE

>member
-15 DIKADTVAGERVR
+15 DIKADTVAGDRVR
-28 GIAHELEQDGF
+28 AIAHELEQDGF

-70 GENQRLLQDV
+70 GENKHLLQDM
-80 VELIRVARVR
+80 VELIRISRVR

-108 PAESMAD
+108 PAEAMAD
-115 LHQLRGILYL
+115 LNQLRGILYL

-139 AARNYLAGLLPP
+139 AARNYLDCLLPP
-151 FFRALVEH
+151 FFKALVQH

-218 EAEDRAA
+218 EAEARAA

-233 FFVINGT
+233 YFVINGT

-251 VGRED
+251 VGRDD

-281 LTPERNELGIIG
+281 LCPERNELGIIG
-293 PIPLSEFSK
+293 PIPLSEFSRE
-302 QSIAA
+302 SIQA
-307 KIAASPLARGREPKV
+307 KIDASPLAKGRVPSSSGAMV
-322 KLAVVTNSTYDG
+322 KLVVVTNSTYDG

-340 LIKQTLGDSVE
+340 LIKQTLGNSVE

-362 AAFHEFYDG
+362 AAFHEFYAG
-371 RYGMGTSRSEEGP
+371 RYGMGTARTEKAP
-384 LVFATHSTHKMLAAF
+384 LVFTTHSTHKLLAAF

-409 GGTRKLDVARFNEA
+409 GGQRQLDRDRFNEA

-470 ANVRQNLDRNAGMFC
+470 ANLRQNLSGDDWWFSIWQPPQAGGDNIATADWLLQPQAEWHGFGDVAEDYVLLDPIKVTLVTPGLTAGGTLDAQGIPAAVVSKFLWERGLVVEKTGLYSFLVLFSMGITKGKWSTLLTELLEFKRSYDANLPLSDVLPSIAQAGKAFYQGMGLRDLCDALHACYRENATAKALKRMY
-485 FQAATVL
+485 TVL
-492 QELERHAPE
+492 PE
-501 VLIAARAA
+501 VAIKP
-509 LADGSSLENGQC
+509 AD
-521 RQRELAAGAF
+521 A
-531 AEAPD
+531 
-536 ISVDYAL
+536 Y
-543 MERSDKVAVVPCS
+543 
-556 IGWSDIGSW
+556 
-565 QALRE
+565 
-570 LSAADENG
+570 
-578 NQVRGESVLHD
+578 NQLVRGEIEAVPIEQLEGRIAAVMLVPYPPGIPLIMPGERFTAQTRSIIDYLVFARTFDRSFPGFDAD
-589 VSNCYID
+589 VHGLQ
-596 SPKRLVGAVG
+596 REEG
-606 VHDLII
+606 V
-612 VDTPDALLVA
+612 
-622 DAARSQDV
+622 
-630 KFVAQELKRRGHDAF
+630 
-645 RLHRTVSRPWGT
+645 
-657 YTVLEEGRRFKIKR
+657 YTVDCIK
-671 IVVRPKASL
+671 A
-680 SLQMHHHRS
+680 
-689 EHWIVVS
+689 
-696 GMALVENGER
+696 
-706 EFLLN
+706 
-711 TNESTFIPAG
+711 
-721 HSHRLSNPGIIDL
+721 
-734 VMIEVQ
+734 
-740 SGEYLGE
+740 
-747 DDIVRFNDIYG
+747 
-758 RAPASDEKKA
+758 

>member
-15 DIKADTVAGERVR
+15 DIKADTVAGDRVR
-28 GIAHELEQDGF
+28 AIAAELEQEGF
-39 SILSTASSAEGRIV
+39 SILSADNAREGRIV

-70 GENQRLLQDV
+70 GENSRLLQDM
-80 VELIRVARVR
+80 VELIRAVRVR

-108 PAESMAD
+108 PAEAMAD
-115 LHQLRGILYL
+115 LNNLRGILYL
-125 FEDTVP
+125 YEDTVA

-139 AARNYLAGLLPP
+139 AARNYLDGLLPP
-151 FFRALVEH
+151 FFQALVQH

-218 EAEDRAA
+218 EAEARAA

-251 VGRED
+251 VGRDD

-263 CHKSILHS
+263 CHKSILHA

-281 LTPERNELGIIG
+281 LTPARNELGIIG
-293 PIPLSEFSK
+293 PIALSEFTP
-302 QSIAA
+302 QAIAE
-307 KIAASPLARGREPKV
+307 KIAANPLARGREPKV

-340 LIKQTLGDSVE
+340 LIKHTLAGSAQ

-362 AAFHEFYDG
+362 AAFHEFYQG
-371 RYGMGTSRSEEGP
+371 RYGMGTSTSDQAP
-384 LVFATHSTHKMLAAF
+384 MVFTTHSTHKMLAAF

-409 GGTRKLDVARFNEA
+409 GGQRKLDRARFNEA

-451 GRSLIQETFD
+451 GRSLVQETFD

-470 ANVRQNLDRNAGMFC
+470 ANVQRNLPGGDWWFSIWQSKAAEGADELRPRDWLLAPQASWHGFGDVADDYVLLDPIKVTLVMPGLSAGGQLEEWGIPAVVVSKFLWERGLVVEKTGLYS
-485 FQAATVL
+485 FLVL
-492 QELERHAPE
+492 FSMGITKGKWSTLLTELLEFKRSYDANLPLNL
-501 VLIAARAA
+501 VLPSVARAA
-509 LADGSSLENGQC
+509 
-521 RQRELAAGAF
+521 GASYQGMGLR
-531 AEAPD
+531 D
-536 ISVDYAL
+536 L
-543 MERSDKVAVVPCS
+543 C
-556 IGWSDIGSW
+556 
-565 QALRE
+565 QALHAGYQSHATP
-570 LSAADENG
+570 SALRQMYTVLPEAAMKPADAYDRL
-578 NQVRGESVLHD
+578 VRGEVEAVSIDQLAGRVSAVMLVPYPPGIPLIMPGERFTPACQSIIDYLSYARDFAEQFPGFD
-589 VSNCYID
+589 VD
-596 SPKRLVGAVG
+596 
-606 VHDLII
+606 VHGL
-612 VDTPDALLVA
+612 
-622 DAARSQDV
+622 R
-630 KFVAQELKRRGHDAF
+630 
-645 RLHRTVSRPWGT
+645 
-657 YTVLEEGRRFKIKR
+657 
-671 IVVRPKASL
+671 
-680 SLQMHHHRS
+680 MH
-689 EHWIVVS
+689 
-696 GMALVENGER
+696 NGEY
-706 EFLLN
+706 FVDCLL
-711 TNESTFIPAG
+711 
-721 HSHRLSNPGIIDL
+721 
-734 VMIEVQ
+734 
-740 SGEYLGE
+740 
-747 DDIVRFNDIYG
+747 DDQ
-758 RAPASDEKKA
+758 

>member
-15 DIKADTVAGERVR
+15 DIKADTVAGDRVR
-28 GIAHELEQDGF
+28 AIAQELTQDGF
-39 SILSTASSAEGRIV
+39 SILPTASAAEGRIV

-70 GENQRLLQDV
+70 GENSRLLQDM

-108 PAESMAD
+108 PAEAMAD
-115 LHQLRGILYL
+115 LNHLRGILYL
-125 FEDTVP
+125 YEDTVS

-139 AARNYLAGLLPP
+139 AAHNYLDGLLPP
-151 FFRALVEH
+151 FFKALVQH

-218 EAEDRAA
+218 EAEARAA

-251 VGRED
+251 VGRDD

-281 LTPERNELGIIG
+281 LCPERNELGIIG

-302 QSIAA
+302 ESIQA
-307 KIAASPLARGREPKV
+307 KIDASPLARGRAPKV

-340 LIKQTLGDSVE
+340 MVKQALGDSVE

-362 AAFHEFYDG
+362 AAFHEFYAG
-371 RYGMGTSRSEEGP
+371 RYGMGTQYDEHSP
-384 LVFATHSTHKMLAAF
+384 LVFTTHSTHKLLAAF

-409 GGTRKLDVARFNEA
+409 GGQRQLDRDRFNEA

-470 ANVRQNLDRNAGMFC
+470 ANVRRNLSAEDWWFSIWQPG
-485 FQAATVL
+485 AADGADSLTTSDWVL
-492 QELERHAPE
+492 QPDADWHGFGEVADDYVLLDPIKVTLVMPGLNAAGKLEPQGIPAAVVSKFLWERGLVVEKTGLYSFLVLFSMGITKGKWSTLLTELLEFKRSYDANLPLIDVLPSIAHASNGRYQGMG
-501 VLIAARAA
+501 LRDLCDA
-509 LADGSSLENGQC
+509 LHGCYRENATAKALKSMYTALP
-521 RQRELAAGAF
+521 ELAIK
-531 AEAPD
+531 P
-536 ISVDYAL
+536 
-543 MERSDKVAVVPCS
+543 
-556 IGWSDIGSW
+556 
-565 QALRE
+565 
-570 LSAADENG
+570 ADAYDRL
-578 NQVRGESVLHD
+578 VRGEVEAVPIDQLQGRIAAVMLVPYPPGIPLIMPGERFTAATRSILDYLAFARTFDQAFPGFDIDVHGLQTEAGEYSVD
-589 VSNCYID
+589 C
-596 SPKRLVGAVG
+596 
-606 VHDLII
+606 
-612 VDTPDALLVA
+612 
-622 DAARSQDV
+622 
-630 KFVAQELKRRGHDAF
+630 
-645 RLHRTVSRPWGT
+645 
-657 YTVLEEGRRFKIKR
+657 
-671 IVVRPKASL
+671 
-680 SLQMHHHRS
+680 
-689 EHWIVVS
+689 
-696 GMALVENGER
+696 LVE
-706 EFLLN
+706 
-711 TNESTFIPAG
+711 
-721 HSHRLSNPGIIDL
+721 
-734 VMIEVQ
+734 
-740 SGEYLGE
+740 
-747 DDIVRFNDIYG
+747 
-758 RAPASDEKKA
+758 

>member
-28 GIAHELEQDGF
+28 AIAEELSQDGF
-39 SILSTASSAEGRIV
+39 TILSTASSAEGRIV

-70 GENQRLLQDV
+70 GENQRLLQDM
-80 VELIRVARVR
+80 VELIRIARVR

-108 PAESMAD
+108 PAEAMAD
-115 LHQLRGILYL
+115 LNHLRGILYL
-125 FEDTVP
+125 YEDTVS

-139 AARNYLAGLLPP
+139 AAHNYLDGLLPP
-151 FFRALVEH
+151 FFKALVQH
-159 TAQSNYSW
+159 TEQSNYSW

-218 EAEDRAA
+218 EAEARAA

-251 VGRED
+251 VGRDD

-281 LTPERNELGIIG
+281 LCPERNELGIIG

-302 QSIAA
+302 ESIQA
-307 KIAASPLARGREPKV
+307 KIDASPLAKGRAPKV

-340 LIKQTLGDSVE
+340 LIKRALADSVE

-362 AAFHEFYDG
+362 AAFHEFYAG
-371 RYGMGTSRSEEGP
+371 RYGMGTECGEKTP
-384 LVFATHSTHKMLAAF
+384 LVFTTHSTHKLLAAF

-409 GGTRKLDVARFNEA
+409 GGARQLDRERFNEA

-470 ANVRQNLDRNAGMFC
+470 ANLRQNLKADDWWFSIWQPPQAEGAHTGDWLLQPNAAWHGFGEIAEDYVLLDPIKVTLVMPGLSAEGALAESGIPAAVVSKFLWERGLVVEKTGLYSFLVLFSMGITKGKWSTLLTELLEFKRHYDANVALTAALPSIAREDAARYAGMGLRDLC
-485 FQAATVL
+485 DQLHACYRENATAKALKRMYTVL
-492 QELERHAPE
+492 PQVAIKPADAYNHLVRGEVEAVPIEQLEGR
-501 VLIAARAA
+501 IAAVMLVPYPPGIPLIMPGERFTAETRSIIDYLQFA
-509 LADGSSLENGQC
+509 RTFDRQFPGFDADVHGLQKQENGQY
-521 RQRELAAGAF
+521 A
-531 AEAPD
+531 
-536 ISVDYAL
+536 VD
-543 MERSDKVAVVPCS
+543 C
-556 IGWSDIGSW
+556 
-565 QALRE
+565 
-570 LSAADENG
+570 
-578 NQVRGESVLHD
+578 
-589 VSNCYID
+589 
-596 SPKRLVGAVG
+596 
-606 VHDLII
+606 
-612 VDTPDALLVA
+612 
-622 DAARSQDV
+622 
-630 KFVAQELKRRGHDAF
+630 LKA
-645 RLHRTVSRPWGT
+645 
-657 YTVLEEGRRFKIKR
+657 
-671 IVVRPKASL
+671 
-680 SLQMHHHRS
+680 
-689 EHWIVVS
+689 
-696 GMALVENGER
+696 
-706 EFLLN
+706 
-711 TNESTFIPAG
+711 
-721 HSHRLSNPGIIDL
+721 
-734 VMIEVQ
+734 
-740 SGEYLGE
+740 
-747 DDIVRFNDIYG
+747 
-758 RAPASDEKKA
+758 

>member
-1 MYKDLKFP
+1 MYKDLNFP
-9 VLIVHR
+9 ILIVHR

-28 GIAHELEQDGF
+28 AIAQELGKDGF
-39 SILSTASSAEGRIV
+39 TILSTASSAEGRIV

-70 GENQRLLQDV
+70 GENQRLLQDM
-80 VELIRVARVR
+80 VELIRIARVR

-108 PAESMAD
+108 PADAMAD
-115 LHQLRGILYL
+115 LNHLRGILYL
-125 FEDTVP
+125 YEDTVS

-139 AARNYLAGLLPP
+139 AAHNYLDGLLPP
-151 FFRALVEH
+151 FFKALVQH

-218 EAEDRAA
+218 EAEARAA

-251 VGRED
+251 VGRDD

-281 LTPERNELGIIG
+281 LCPERNELGIIG

-302 QSIAA
+302 ESIQA
-307 KIAASPLARGREPKV
+307 KIDASPLAKGRAPKV

-340 LIKQTLGDSVE
+340 MVKQALGDSVE

-362 AAFHEFYDG
+362 AAFHEFYAG
-371 RYGMGTSRSEEGP
+371 RYGMGTRCDEHSP
-384 LVFATHSTHKMLAAF
+384 LVFSTHSTHKLLAAF

-409 GGTRKLDVARFNEA
+409 GGARQLDRDRFNEA

-470 ANVRQNLDRNAGMFC
+470 ANLRQNLKQDDWWFSIWQPEQAGGEGVQTSDWLLQPNADWHGFGEIAEDYVLLDPIKVTLVMPGLSADGKLTEAGIPAAVVSKFLWERGLVVEKTGLYSFLVLFSMGITKGKWSTLLTELLEFKRLYDANVPLLDALPSIAREGGARYAGMGLRDLC
-485 FQAATVL
+485 DELHGCYRENATAKALKRMYTVL
-492 QELERHAPE
+492 PQVAIKP
-501 VLIAARAA
+501 
-509 LADGSSLENGQC
+509 AD
-521 RQRELAAGAF
+521 A
-531 AEAPD
+531 
-536 ISVDYAL
+536 Y
-543 MERSDKVAVVPCS
+543 DK
-556 IGWSDIGSW
+556 
-565 QALRE
+565 L
-570 LSAADENG
+570 
-578 NQVRGESVLHD
+578 VRGEVEAVPIEQLEGRLAAVMLVPYPPGIPLIMPGERFTAETRSIIDYLCFARTFDSQFPGFDADVHGLQHD
-589 VSNCYID
+589 
-596 SPKRLVGAVG
+596 GAC
-606 VHDLII
+606 
-612 VDTPDALLVA
+612 
-622 DAARSQDV
+622 
-630 KFVAQELKRRGHDAF
+630 
-645 RLHRTVSRPWGT
+645 
-657 YTVLEEGRRFKIKR
+657 YTVDCIK
-671 IVVRPKASL
+671 
-680 SLQMHHHRS
+680 
-689 EHWIVVS
+689 E
-696 GMALVENGER
+696 
-706 EFLLN
+706 
-711 TNESTFIPAG
+711 
-721 HSHRLSNPGIIDL
+721 
-734 VMIEVQ
+734 
-740 SGEYLGE
+740 
-747 DDIVRFNDIYG
+747 
-758 RAPASDEKKA
+758 

>member
-15 DIKADTVAGERVR
+15 DIKADTVAGDRVR
-28 GIAHELEQDGF
+28 AIAQELEQDGF

-70 GENQRLLQDV
+70 GENNNLLQDML
-80 VELIRVARVR
+80 ELIRIARRR
-90 APQLPIFAL
+90 APQLPIFAI

-108 PAESMAD
+108 PAEAMID
-115 LHQLRGILYL
+115 LNQLRGILYL

-139 AARNYLAGLLPP
+139 AARNYLDGLLPP
-151 FFRALVEH
+151 FFKALVQH

-218 EAEDRAA
+218 EAEARAA

-233 FFVINGT
+233 YFVINGT

-251 VGRED
+251 VGRDD

-281 LTPERNELGIIG
+281 LCPERNELGIIG
-293 PIPLSEFSK
+293 PIPLSEFSRE
-302 QSIAA
+302 SIQA
-307 KIAASPLARGREPKV
+307 KIDASPLARGRVPSSSGAMV
-322 KLAVVTNSTYDG
+322 KLVVVTNSTYDG

-340 LIKQTLGDSVE
+340 LIKQTLGNSVE

-362 AAFHEFYDG
+362 AAFHEFYAG
-371 RYGMGTSRSEEGP
+371 RYGMGTARTEAAP
-384 LVFATHSTHKMLAAF
+384 LVFTTHSTHKLLAAF

-409 GGTRKLDVARFNEA
+409 GGVRQLDRDRFNEA

-470 ANVRQNLDRNAGMFC
+470 ANLRQNLSADDWWFSIWQPAKAEGADDVVTADWLLQPQADWHGFGDVAEDYVLLDPIKVTLVTPGLTADGTLDGRGIPAAVVSKFLWERGLVVEKTGLYSFLVLFSMGITKGKWSTLLTELLEFKRSYDANLPLSDVLPSIAQAGKAFYQGMGLRDLCDALHACYRENATAKALKRMY
-485 FQAATVL
+485 TVL
-492 QELERHAPE
+492 PE
-501 VLIAARAA
+501 VAIKP
-509 LADGSSLENGQC
+509 AD
-521 RQRELAAGAF
+521 A
-531 AEAPD
+531 
-536 ISVDYAL
+536 Y
-543 MERSDKVAVVPCS
+543 
-556 IGWSDIGSW
+556 
-565 QALRE
+565 
-570 LSAADENG
+570 
-578 NQVRGESVLHD
+578 NQLVRGEVEAVPIEQLQGRIAAVMLVPYPPGIPLIMPGERFTAQTRSIIDYLAFARTFDRSFPGFDAD
-589 VSNCYID
+589 VHGLQ
-596 SPKRLVGAVG
+596 REEG
-606 VHDLII
+606 V
-612 VDTPDALLVA
+612 
-622 DAARSQDV
+622 
-630 KFVAQELKRRGHDAF
+630 
-645 RLHRTVSRPWGT
+645 
-657 YTVLEEGRRFKIKR
+657 YTVDCIK
-671 IVVRPKASL
+671 A
-680 SLQMHHHRS
+680 
-689 EHWIVVS
+689 
-696 GMALVENGER
+696 
-706 EFLLN
+706 
-711 TNESTFIPAG
+711 
-721 HSHRLSNPGIIDL
+721 
-734 VMIEVQ
+734 
-740 SGEYLGE
+740 
-747 DDIVRFNDIYG
+747 
-758 RAPASDEKKA
+758 

>member
-15 DIKADTVAGERVR
+15 DIKADTVAGDRVR
-28 GIAHELEQDGF
+28 AIAQELTQDGF
-39 SILSTASSAEGRIV
+39 SILPTASAAEGRIV

-70 GENQRLLQDV
+70 GENSRLLQDM

-108 PAESMAD
+108 PAEAMAD
-115 LHQLRGILYL
+115 LNHLRGILYL
-125 FEDTVP
+125 YEDTVS

-139 AARNYLAGLLPP
+139 AAHNYLDGLLPP
-151 FFRALVEH
+151 FFKALVQH

-218 EAEDRAA
+218 EAEARAA

-251 VGRED
+251 VGRDD

-281 LTPERNELGIIG
+281 LCPERNELGIIG

-302 QSIAA
+302 ASIQA
-307 KIAASPLARGREPKV
+307 KIDASPLARGRAPKV

-340 LIKQTLGDSVE
+340 MVKQALGDSVE

-362 AAFHEFYDG
+362 AAFHEFYAG
-371 RYGMGTSRSEEGP
+371 RYGMGTLYDEHSP
-384 LVFATHSTHKMLAAF
+384 LVFSTHSTHKLLAAF

-409 GGTRKLDVARFNEA
+409 GGQRQLDRDRFNEA

-470 ANVRQNLDRNAGMFC
+470 ANVRRNLSVEDWWFSIWQPGEADG
-485 FQAATVL
+485 ADSLSTADWVL
-492 QELERHAPE
+492 QPDADWHGFGE
-501 VLIAARAA
+501 VASDYVLLDPIKVT
-509 LADGSSLENGQC
+509 LVMPGLN
-521 RQRELAAGAF
+521 AAGKLEEQGIPA
-531 AEAPD
+531 
-536 ISVDYAL
+536 
-543 MERSDKVAVVPCS
+543 AVVSKFLWERGLVVEKTGLYSFLVLFSMGITKGKWSTLLTELLEFKRSYDANLPLIDVLPS
-556 IGWSDIGSW
+556 IAHAGAGRYHGMGLRDLCDALHGCYRDNAMAK
-565 QALRE
+565 ALRSMYTALPE
-570 LSAADENG
+570 IAIKPADAYDRL
-578 NQVRGESVLHD
+578 VRGEVEAVPIDQLQGRIAAVMLVPYPPGIPLIMPGERFTTQSRAILDYLAFARTFDKAFPGFD
-589 VSNCYID
+589 VD
-596 SPKRLVGAVG
+596 
-606 VHDLII
+606 VHGLQT
-612 VDTPDALLVA
+612 DT
-622 DAARSQDV
+622 
-630 KFVAQELKRRGHDAF
+630 GH
-645 RLHRTVSRPWGT
+645 
-657 YTVLEEGRRFKIKR
+657 YTVDC
-671 IVVRPKASL
+671 
-680 SLQMHHHRS
+680 
-689 EHWIVVS
+689 
-696 GMALVENGER
+696 LVE
-706 EFLLN
+706 
-711 TNESTFIPAG
+711 
-721 HSHRLSNPGIIDL
+721 
-734 VMIEVQ
+734 
-740 SGEYLGE
+740 
-747 DDIVRFNDIYG
+747 
-758 RAPASDEKKA
+758 

>member
-15 DIKADTVAGERVR
+15 DIKADTVAGDRVR
-28 GIAHELEQDGF
+28 AIAQELEQDGF

-70 GENQRLLQDV
+70 GEDKRLLQDM
-80 VELIRVARVR
+80 VELIRISRVR

-108 PAESMAD
+108 PAEAMAD
-115 LHQLRGILYL
+115 LNQLRGILYL

-139 AARNYLAGLLPP
+139 AARNYLDGLLPP
-151 FFRALVEH
+151 FFKALVQH

-218 EAEDRAA
+218 EAEARAA

-251 VGRED
+251 VARDD

-281 LTPERNELGIIG
+281 LCPTLNELGIIG
-293 PIPLSEFSK
+293 PIPLSEFSRE
-302 QSIAA
+302 SIQA
-307 KIAASPLARGREPKV
+307 KIDASPLARGREPKV

-340 LIKQTLGDSVE
+340 LIKQTLAGSVE
-351 VLHFDEAWYAY
+351 VMHFDEAWFAY
-362 AAFHEFYDG
+362 AAFHEFYTG
-371 RYGMGTSRSEEGP
+371 RFGMGTSREEGAP
-384 LVFATHSTHKMLAAF
+384 LVFSTHSTHKMLAAF

-409 GGTRKLDVARFNEA
+409 GGERQLDRDRFNDA

-470 ANVRQNLDRNAGMFC
+470 ANLRKNLGIDDWWFSIWHPPQAGGDNVATADWLLQPQADWHGFGEVAEDYVLLDPIKVTLVTPGLTAGGTLDAQGIPAAVVSKFLWERGLVVEKTGLYSFLVLFSMGITKGKWSTLLTELLEFKRSYDANLPLSDVLPSIAQVGKTFYQGMGLRDLCDALHACYRENATAKALKRMY
-485 FQAATVL
+485 TVL
-492 QELERHAPE
+492 PE
-501 VLIAARAA
+501 VAIKP
-509 LADGSSLENGQC
+509 AD
-521 RQRELAAGAF
+521 A
-531 AEAPD
+531 
-536 ISVDYAL
+536 Y
-543 MERSDKVAVVPCS
+543 
-556 IGWSDIGSW
+556 
-565 QALRE
+565 
-570 LSAADENG
+570 
-578 NQVRGESVLHD
+578 NQLVRGEVEAVPIEQLEGRIAAVMLVPYPPGIPLIMPGERFTAQTRSIIDYLIFARTFDLSFPGFDAD
-589 VSNCYID
+589 VHGLQ
-596 SPKRLVGAVG
+596 REEG
-606 VHDLII
+606 V
-612 VDTPDALLVA
+612 
-622 DAARSQDV
+622 
-630 KFVAQELKRRGHDAF
+630 
-645 RLHRTVSRPWGT
+645 
-657 YTVLEEGRRFKIKR
+657 YTVDCIK
-671 IVVRPKASL
+671 A
-680 SLQMHHHRS
+680 
-689 EHWIVVS
+689 
-696 GMALVENGER
+696 
-706 EFLLN
+706 
-711 TNESTFIPAG
+711 
-721 HSHRLSNPGIIDL
+721 
-734 VMIEVQ
+734 
-740 SGEYLGE
+740 
-747 DDIVRFNDIYG
+747 
-758 RAPASDEKKA
+758 